1 MAKQIAQVAPRRAS
15 RAMLRIVL
23 QQLRAFN
30 PQLADE
36 IARVHLGRTVAE
48 VVDANWAG
56 PLTDHAFADAFSA
69 SMTAII
75 ERCAA
80 REGKAPMTKEEA
92 GLLFHCV
99 IHCTTLRDV
108 IERSATFMRA
118 LASKPGRLSLEVRDG
133 LADFKIDTSYTVRD
147 LTGLLTDLSGL
158 AAFHRFF
165 GWLIDMPVELHG
177 IRMCYPPLLDSGAS
191 TFMIPYPIT
200 FNCETNSF
208 RFSAELLDRPV
219 LRHPRQLATLLRH
232 FPFDVN
238 DTQVAHETL
247 TNNVRSVLASALSK
261 PETLPTELETA
272 ERLRISLST
281 LKRRLHA
288 EGTSFRTIRDGLLC
302 TIAIDC
308 IEGERYSIGE
318 LARRLGFADIA
329 SFRHAF
335 KRWTGSSPGRYQSLG
350 ATLESEA
357 G

>member
-1 MAKQIAQVAPRRAS
+1 VAKQIAQVAPRRAS
-15 RAMLRIVL
+15 RALLRIVL
-23 QQLRAFN
+23 QQLRDFS

-36 IARVHLGRTVAE
+36 ISRFHLGRTVAE
-48 VVDANWAG
+48 VVDANWVG
-56 PLTDHAFADAFSA
+56 PLTDQAFADAFSA
-69 SMTAII
+69 TMTLII
-75 ERCAA
+75 ERCAS
-80 REGKAPMTKEEA
+80 REGRAPMTKEEA

-99 IHCTTLRDV
+99 IHCATLREA
-108 IERSATFMRA
+108 IERSAAFMRA
-118 LASKPGRLSLEVRDG
+118 LASNPGRLSLEIHDD
-133 LADFKIDTSYTVRD
+133 LAEFIIETSYTVRD

-165 GWLIDMPVELHG
+165 GWLIDMPVELQG

-191 TFMIPYPIT
+191 AFMIPYPIT
-200 FNCETNSF
+200 YNAETNAF
-208 RFSAELLDRPV
+208 RFPAELLDRPV

-247 TNNVRSVLASALSK
+247 TNRVRSVLASALSK
-261 PETLPTELETA
+261 PEPLPTEIETA

-288 EGTSFRTIRDGLLC
+288 EETSFRIIRDGLLC

-308 IEGERYSIGE
+308 IESERYSIGE
-318 LARRLGFADIA
+318 LSRRLGFADIA

-335 KRWTGSSPGRYQSLG
+335 KRWTGASPGRYRSQGL
-350 ATLESEA
+350 A
-357 G
+357 